1 MHNKCLYNCNSVD
14 KLSDIRYDGF
24 SIRVGGYI
32 MDERRRRK
40 RTDLDAHLTI
50 KRLDGS
56 DIGEVEIDVTDVSIT
71 GIGFVC
77 TDELQ
82 INAIYEGTL
91 TIWTKE
97 RIRVFLNIVRKHEK
111 EDGINYG
118 AHFVGM
124 PDLYKRKIGV
134 YQTVEEE
141 SKKKSEI
148 VEE

>member
-1 MHNKCLYNCNSVD
+1 
-14 KLSDIRYDGF
+14 
-24 SIRVGGYI
+24 

-50 KRLDGS
+50 KKMDGS
-56 DIGEVEIDVTDVSIT
+56 SIEEHGIDVTDVSIS
-71 GIGFVC
+71 GIGFMC
-77 TDELQ
+77 ADELELGS
-82 INAIYEGTL
+82 IYEGTL

-97 RIRVFLNIVRKHEK
+97 KIKVFLDVVRRVDK

-124 PDLYKRKIGV
+124 PDLYKRKIGI

-141 SKKKSEI
+141 NQKQSE
-148 VEE
+148 